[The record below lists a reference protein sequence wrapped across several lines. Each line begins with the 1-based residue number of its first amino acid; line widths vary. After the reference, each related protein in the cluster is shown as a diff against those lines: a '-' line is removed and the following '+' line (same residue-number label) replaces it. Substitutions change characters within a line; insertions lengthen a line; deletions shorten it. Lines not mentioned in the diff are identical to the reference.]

1 MELEE
6 LIYKYALDNAI
17 KHNGKAAVGPVVSKV
32 MGERPELKKNPKE
45 VVAKVKEIVDKVNS
59 MTLEEQKKEAE
70 NKFPEILEKKEKAEE
85 KEKTLPPLPNVKGK
99 VITRFAP
106 NPDGPIHLGN
116 ARAAILSYEYAK
128 MYNGDFI
135 LRFDDTDPKVK
146 KPIKEAYDWI
156 KEDLKWLGINWKIE
170 FAASSRFERYYEI
183 AKELIEKGFA
193 YVDTCN
199 EEDFKKMKITRNFNL
214 ECIKNRSKPPEDN
227 LHLWEKMLN
236 REFKEGEAVLRIKT
250 DLNDPDPSKIDWV
263 MARIIDTTKNPH
275 PLTGDKYWV
284 FPTYNFATVIDDHD
298 FNITHILRAKEHM
311 ANADKQKWLF
321 NYLNWE
327 MPEVLEFGR
336 LKLEGFMMSKS
347 KIKGMLEKGTT
358 KDDPR
363 LPTISGLRRRGI
375 LPETIREIII
385 DVGVKDSD
393 ATISFENIAALN
405 RKKLD
410 PIAKRIMFV
419 DNYSE
424 FTLNIP
430 EEMTAKIPLYP
441 SGKEYREI
449 RVKPNDKI
457 LINNQDAE
465 DGSIIRLLE
474 LCNVKVD
481 RKKNMLVYI
490 SKDIESAKKL
500 NAKIVQWIREEEGV
514 KTSVIKTCNNQDIKC
529 IEGIAE
535 SYIKSLHVGEIVQF
549 IRYGFVRV
557 DDVSN
562 ENIKVVYSHE

>member
-1 MELEE
+1 MELED

-32 MGERPELKKNPKE
+32 MGERPDLKKNPKE
-45 VVAKVKEIVDKVNS
+45 VVSKVKEIVDKVNS
-59 MTLEEQKKEAE
+59 MTIEDQKKEIE
-70 NKFPEILEKKEKAEE
+70 TKFPEMLEEKKKTEE
-85 KEKTLPPLPNVKGK
+85 KKSLPPLPNVKGK

-116 ARAAILSYEYAK
+116 ARAAILSYEYAS

-146 KPIKEAYDWI
+146 KPIKEAYKWI
-156 KEDLKWLGINWKIE
+156 EEDLQWLGIKWNIE
-170 FAASSRFERYYEI
+170 FSASSRFERYYEI
-183 AKELIEKGFA
+183 AKELISKRYA
-193 YVDTCN
+193 YVDTCS
-199 EEDFKKMKITRNFNL
+199 EEEFKQMKIHKKFNL
-214 ECIKNRSKPPEDN
+214 ECLNRDKSAEYN
-227 LHLWEKMLN
+227 LELWDKMLN
-236 REFKEGEAVLRIKT
+236 REFDEGKAVLRIKT

-263 MARIIDTTKNPH
+263 MARIINTEKNPH
-275 PLTGDKYWV
+275 PITGDKYWV
-284 FPTYNFATVIDDHD
+284 WPTYNFATVVDDHD
-298 FNITHILRAKEHM
+298 FNVSHILRAKEHM
-311 ANADKQKWLF
+311 ANADKQKWIY
-321 NYLNWE
+321 NYLGWN
-327 MPEVLEFGR
+327 MPEVQEFGR

-347 KIKGMLEKGTT
+347 KIKGLLEKGTT

-385 DVGVKDSD
+385 EVGIKPSD
-393 ATISFENIAALN
+393 ATISFENIASLN

-424 FTLNIP
+424 FSLRIP

-441 SGKEYREI
+441 SEKEYREI
-449 RVKPNDKI
+449 KVKPNDKI
-457 LINNQDAE
+457 LLNNQDAE
-465 DGSIIRLLE
+465 EGSIIRLLE

-481 RKKNMLVYI
+481 KSNHTLNYI

-500 NAKIVQWIREEEGV
+500 NAKIVQWIKKDEGV
-514 KTSVIKTCNNQDIKC
+514 NVAVLKTDDNQTLNTIN
-529 IEGIAE
+529 GIAE
-535 SYIKSLHVGEIVQF
+535 HYALTLNVNEIVQF
-549 IRYGFVRV
+549 IRYGFVRI
-557 DDVSN
+557 DEKNKDS
-562 ENIKVVYSHE
+562 IKVVYSHD